1 MEDRRR
7 SISVVWPPD
16 PKTARV
22 LTGRVRL
29 LVFRYVFLVLLDLV
43 CWRTEKVLM
52 ERRRMSGSRTRAAYV
67 IVVVMLCDSMLMYS

>member
-22 LTGRVRL
+22 LTGLVRL
-29 LVFRYVFLVLLDLV
+29 LIFKYAFLVLLDLV
-43 CWRTEKVLM
+43 CLRTEKVLID
-52 ERRRMSGSRTRAAYV
+52 RRRMSGSRARAAYV
-67 IVVVMLCDSMLMYS
+67 IVVVMSCDSILMYS